1 MFQII
6 KHIGLEMRIGISFG
20 GKMIFNNGK
29 INTKLLTQFSSLLK
43 NSKNEFLIGVG
54 GGEIAKILIEGAKE
68 LKANSFLQDY
78 IGITATIANALIMK
92 AATGGAIYSFE
103 EILKKNPKEKIII
116 VHGTIPGITTDSDT
130 VLACEALGVKK
141 LINFSDTILFDKDPK
156 KFKDAKPIKHA
167 NYDFLIE
174 LAKEADKREARE
186 NFIFD
191 LLACKI
197 AKRANIELHFVSN
210 LKDLELAIEGKK
222 HNGSIVHR

>member
-1 MFQII
+1 
-6 KHIGLEMRIGISFG
+6 MRIGISFG
-20 GKMIFNNGK
+20 GKMIYSNGK
-29 INTKLLTQFSSLLK
+29 VNTQLLNQFSSLLK
-43 NSKNEFLIGVG
+43 KSKNEFLIGVG
-54 GGEIAKILIEGAKE
+54 GGELAKILIEGAKQ

-92 AATGGAIYSFE
+92 AATDGAIYSFE
-103 EILKKNPKEKIII
+103 EILKKTPKEKIII
-116 VHGTIPGITTDSDT
+116 VHGTIPGITTDTDT

-156 KFKDAKPIKHA
+156 KFKDAKPIKDA
-167 NYDFLIE
+167 DFDFLIK
-174 LAKEADKREARE
+174 LAQESDKREARE

-222 HNGSIVHR
+222 HNGSVIHK